1 MQRLL
6 LAIFLVS
13 LVGCT
18 TQLYRKTPPATFKGA
33 LDVRW
38 VKNDY
43 FVFIPNEGDPL
54 KLIRSDGT
62 SIEPGRMYTDGG
74 SIPRFLWGVKGLS
87 PWGYA
92 PAYIIHDW
100 LFIAHQCDLA
110 PDNMYKFNDS
120 VNVMAE
126 SLKAVMENDPA
137 ARDYFAFDS
146 IVAAISSPIAERLW
160 DKGGCSPPPP
170 DIQALLK
177 GKALPG
183 DLLMTIRF

>member
-1 MQRLL
+1 MQRLSF
-6 LAIFLVS
+6 AMFIAF

-18 TQLYRKTPPATFKGA
+18 SYLYRETPPATFKGA

-43 FVFIPNEGDPL
+43 FVFIPNERDPL

-62 SIEPGRMYTDGG
+62 SIEPGIMYTDGG

-92 PAYIIHDW
+92 PAYIVHDW

-110 PDNMYKFNDS
+110 PDNTYKFKDS

-126 SLKAVMENDPA
+126 SMKAVMENDPA
-137 ARDYFAFDS
+137 ARDSFAFDS
-146 IVAAISSPIAERLW
+146 IVAAIGSPIAERLW
-160 DKGGCSPPPP
+160 DKGVCNSPPRE
-170 DIQALLK
+170 IHALPM
-177 GKALPG
+177 GKAVPG
-183 DLLMTIRF
+183 DLLMTIRY